1 MTDGWI
7 GFDEDTTLDKRLDH
21 DIRTVAG
28 QAVYTVKTVLVDGV
42 ANNKVSVD
50 SNGALLVRVDAAIVD
65 TTSRGDSGSAPTAV
79 NVTTSTTVL
88 LASSTTRRAVWFT
101 NNGAA
106 AVWIAPLSSHPGVGR
121 GFLLNPGE
129 RVSFDKAPN
138 APWSAISTSGTNSI
152 AIMTEDD

>member
-7 GFDEDTTLDKRLDH
+7 GFDEDATLDKKLDH
-21 DIRTVAG
+21 DTRTVGG
-28 QAVYTVKTVLVDGV
+28 QTVYVVKTVLVDGV
-42 ANNKVSVD
+42 ANNKASVD
-50 SNGALLVRVDAAIVD
+50 VNGALLVRVDAAIVD

-79 NVTTSTTVL
+79 SVTTASTVL

-106 AVWIAPLSSHPGVGR
+106 AVWVAPLSTHPGVGR

-138 APWSAISTSGTNSI
+138 APWSAISTSGTVSV
-152 AIMTEDD
+152 AVMTEDD